1 MESGQWAAFGR
12 ANNENYNRSGGRNDY
27 YPSCCDTVINNIL
40 INLSTFASFA
50 MLHQYVLLFTAV
62 LRDVWAWRKWIIW
75 IKLVQYSSDN
85 RLTKCI
91 ETNNIADK
99 SDYLRS

>member
-1 MESGQWAAFGR
+1 MGSGQWADFGR

-27 YPSCCDTVINNIL
+27 YPSCYDTVVNYIL
-40 INLSTFASFA
+40 INLSTYESSA

-62 LRDVWAWRKWIIW
+62 LRDVWALRKWIIW

-85 RLTKCI
+85 KLSR
-91 ETNNIADK
+91 
-99 SDYLRS
+99 